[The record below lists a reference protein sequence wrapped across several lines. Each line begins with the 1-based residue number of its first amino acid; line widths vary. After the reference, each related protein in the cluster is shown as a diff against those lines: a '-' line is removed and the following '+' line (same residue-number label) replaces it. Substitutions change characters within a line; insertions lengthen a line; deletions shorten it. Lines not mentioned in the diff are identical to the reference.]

1 MATQNPSSTMQT
13 TTHTSQPVMVVNQA
27 TTLGRGD
34 LNSFKKVR
42 LFLKCI
48 PTGAPLASTCTLPC
62 TDL

>member
-1 MATQNPSSTMQT
+1 MATQNPSTMQT

-42 LFLKCI
+42 L
-48 PTGAPLASTCTLPC
+48 
-62 TDL
+62 